1 MPNEESE
8 YSMNDYFI
16 PLGGADEI
24 GASSYFLSV
33 DGINIL
39 LDCGARLKEN
49 ELFPDYERILQEIDY
64 SEIDFILISH
74 AHFDH
79 IGSLASIAARAENA
93 EIITTQD
100 TKTLISMQL
109 LDLGRVSNHK
119 ESERIINER
128 LRQTQLIISLDSY
141 PAGYASHRT
150 KGLQDYLY
158 AGRSYARSR
167 YDLYREQTPFD
178 SVLRRF

>member
-49 ELFPDYERILQEIDY
+49 ELFPD
-64 SEIDFILISH
+64 
-74 AHFDH
+74 
-79 IGSLASIAARAENA
+79 
-93 EIITTQD
+93 
-100 TKTLISMQL
+100 
-109 LDLGRVSNHK
+109 
-119 ESERIINER
+119 
-128 LRQTQLIISLDSY
+128 
-141 PAGYASHRT
+141 
-150 KGLQDYLY
+150 
-158 AGRSYARSR
+158 
-167 YDLYREQTPFD
+167 
-178 SVLRRF
+178 

>member
-49 ELFPDYERILQEIDY
+49 ELFLIMSEFSRKLITRKLIL
-64 SEIDFILISH
+64 F
-74 AHFDH
+74 
-79 IGSLASIAARAENA
+79 
-93 EIITTQD
+93 
-100 TKTLISMQL
+100 
-109 LDLGRVSNHK
+109 
-119 ESERIINER
+119 
-128 LRQTQLIISLDSY
+128 
-141 PAGYASHRT
+141 
-150 KGLQDYLY
+150 
-158 AGRSYARSR
+158 
-167 YDLYREQTPFD
+167 
-178 SVLRRF
+178 

>member
-1 MPNEESE
+1 
-8 YSMNDYFI
+8 MNDYFI

-79 IGSLASIAARAENA
+79 IGSLASIATRAENA
-93 EIITTQD
+93 
-100 TKTLISMQL
+100 
-109 LDLGRVSNHK
+109 
-119 ESERIINER
+119 
-128 LRQTQLIISLDSY
+128 
-141 PAGYASHRT
+141 GYENTYFHAASGSRP
-150 KGLQDYLY
+150 GLQPQ
-158 AGRSYARSR
+158 GIR
-167 YDLYREQTPFD
+167 THCK
-178 SVLRRF
+178 

>member
-79 IGSLASIAARAENA
+79 IGR
-93 EIITTQD
+93 
-100 TKTLISMQL
+100 
-109 LDLGRVSNHK
+109 
-119 ESERIINER
+119 SER
-128 LRQTQLIISLDSY
+128 D
-141 PAGYASHRT
+141 
-150 KGLQDYLY
+150 
-158 AGRSYARSR
+158 
-167 YDLYREQTPFD
+167 
-178 SVLRRF
+178 